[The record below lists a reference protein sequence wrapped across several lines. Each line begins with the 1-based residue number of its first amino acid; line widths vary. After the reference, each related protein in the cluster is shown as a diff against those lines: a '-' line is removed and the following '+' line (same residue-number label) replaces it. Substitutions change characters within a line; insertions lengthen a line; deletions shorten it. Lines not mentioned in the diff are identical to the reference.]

1 LAAQAGEIE
10 SIHPLPD
17 GPWIFSRAVLSS
29 SPARSSVPT
38 LFEQAQLVERNSL
51 VRGLWLLGK

>member
-1 LAAQAGEIE
+1 VPIDVQTLTLLREHWDDI
-10 SIHPLPD
+10 
-17 GPWIFSRAVLSS
+17 
-29 SPARSSVPT
+29 SSVPT